1 MSGVCPHAL
10 HNVNTV
16 IWSVVVT
23 LAVFVTARALYKSN
37 K

>member
-10 HNVNTV
+10 HNVNTIIWGVV
-16 IWSVVVT
+16 IT
-23 LAVFVTARALYKSN
+23 LAVFVAARATYKSN